1 MCGLERGPRERSRSE
16 ISWGSEEQQRE
27 RAMSFLVK
35 QKTRR
40 KRYNACDE
48 LAEKEGF
55 ELAVQALLRFWVCEA
70 ADAPVGHPTGRAVCE
85 AEQAHP

>member
-1 MCGLERGPRERSRSE
+1 MRQMHESVYFCVYRNIEKSPENESFPGL
-16 ISWGSEEQQRE
+16 
-27 RAMSFLVK
+27 F
-35 QKTRR
+35 
-40 KRYNACDE
+40 